1 MKDRVKSRVWKL
13 VGWNAG
19 ALLMVLLLA
28 FAAGSRSGG
37 LSVLDFGA
45 LPQIAGLEFLL
56 AGLILV
62 VSSIVLLVKLG
73 HTVVNPTRELLDFS
87 EKLVGGDYEAR
98 AEITPDDFGLI
109 AENWN
114 RAAELVAQASA
125 VKSGDEMLRSEL
137 SELEKVI
144 HQVARGELSARAA
157 AAAHPFLTPV
167 IESFNTLAENYA
179 RKMEKVRTASM
190 ELSTTAAQVCVNVTE
205 MANGAEEQE
214 QATID
219 AAAAISQLSHT
230 TQQVSTHAKAASEAA
245 REALDLS
252 EQGSRAVH
260 ETADGM
266 ARVRKSMQTTAEKIK
281 SLADRSLEIYEI
293 INLIHE
299 TNLLAQNAI
308 VEMSKGNT
316 GSSSKAL
323 DVLSA
328 ELKKLAEHSRTTTRD
343 IVTLLKSIQAEG
355 NMAVSVM
362 EDGNR
367 VAANGSQ
374 LMDQASRA
382 FAGIANVL
390 NQTSDLAQSISDAS
404 SEQVSGTEHVAAA
417 VQELASSMRENAS
430 KARQSASIVEQMV
443 RCSDQL
449 TQALPPARHA
459 PGPVMVKGDRSEAD
473 APVFGRI

>member
-1 MKDRVKSRVWKL
+1 MKDRVKSRVWAL
-13 VGWNAG
+13 VGWNAS
-19 ALLMVLLLA
+19 ALLLVLLLA

-62 VSSIVLLVKLG
+62 VSSVVLLVKLG
-73 HTVVNPTRELLDFS
+73 HTVVNPTRELLEFS

-125 VKSGDEMLRSEL
+125 VRSGDEMLRSEL
-137 SELEKVI
+137 ADLEKVI
-144 HQVARGELSARAA
+144 HQVARGELAARAVA
-157 AAAHPFLTPV
+157 ASHPFLTPV

-179 RKMEKVRTASM
+179 RKMEKVRTSSM
-190 ELSTTAAQVCVNVTE
+190 ELSTTAAQVCINVTD

-245 REALDLS
+245 SRALELS
-252 EQGSRAVH
+252 EHGSRAVH
-260 ETADGM
+260 ETAEGM
-266 ARVRKSMQTTAEKIK
+266 ERVRKSMQTTAEKIK

-308 VEMSKGNT
+308 VEMSKGNS
-316 GSSSKAL
+316 GSSRSSL
-323 DVLSA
+323 EVLSA
-328 ELKKLAEHSRTTTRD
+328 ELKKLAEHSRSTTRD
-343 IVTLLKSIQAEG
+343 IVTLLKSIQGEG
-355 NMAVSVM
+355 NTAVSVM
-362 EDGNR
+362 EEGNR
-367 VAANGSQ
+367 IAANGTQ
-374 LMDQASRA
+374 LMDQASKA
-382 FAGIANVL
+382 FAGIATVL
-390 NQTSDLAQSISDAS
+390 NQTSELAHSISDAS
-404 SEQVSGTEHVAAA
+404 TEQVTGTAHVAAA
-417 VQELASSMRENAS
+417 VQELASSLRENAAN
-430 KARQSASIVEQMV
+430 ARQSAKIVEQMA

-449 TQALPPARHA
+449 TQALPPARHTN
-459 PGPVMVKGDRSEAD
+459 GPVIVKGEKAEAE
-473 APVFGRI
+473 AAVFGRI